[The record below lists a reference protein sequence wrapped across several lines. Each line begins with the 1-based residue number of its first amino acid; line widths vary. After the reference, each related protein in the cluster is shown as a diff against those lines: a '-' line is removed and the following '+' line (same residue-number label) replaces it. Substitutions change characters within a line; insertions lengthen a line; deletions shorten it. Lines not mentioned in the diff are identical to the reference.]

1 MTTTHAMTGA
11 AWADDSPA
19 DLAATDAPSAP
30 PAPAATVE
38 GRPLG
43 RNISSL
49 AGAQVIT
56 WTMTLLWTLVVP
68 RALGPAG
75 WGLIVSALSVSG
87 VAGIVLGLGTRTY
100 LVREVVVSRAA
111 APALLGTAVI
121 LRLLLA
127 PLFAVS
133 VIAYAS
139 LSHSGHEARLVLYLL
154 AASTLLTLL
163 AEPMQAGFQ
172 AIERMQYLAYS
183 DVINKSAQGLTG
195 IALVFVGFRATG
207 IAANLAIVAAAIVA
221 LNVFWLRRF
230 VRIDLRTNARK
241 LVHMAEQSLAYW
253 AFGVFSLAYLWI
265 DTIMLSLMTRP
276 EVVGWY
282 GAPVRLFQTLM
293 FLPVLLSTAWLP
305 RLVAA
310 FEQRA
315 DSVRAA
321 ARVPLELVLVLS
333 VPIAAGTAILASP
346 MIHLL
351 YGPAYG
357 SAVPVMVVLGLCI
370 PPMYLNIMLASVLI
384 AEKRQ
389 MTWTWVM
396 AGATVVNPPFNLLLI
411 PLTQNRY
418 GNGAIGAAI
427 SLLLTELLIV
437 GAGFALVGRDI
448 FGRNE
453 VRRCLLC
460 AAATAAMCGAFFA
473 ARPLGVGPALVLAAA
488 TFVVLAAALRI
499 ATPAEVAF
507 VKARLS
513 RLRRIV

>member
-1 MTTTHAMTGA
+1 MTDT
-11 AWADDSPA
+11 AWSDDAIGGVALGEAPPQAPSPA
-19 DLAATDAPSAP
+19 GSGQA
-30 PAPAATVE
+30 
-38 GRPLG
+38 RLG
-43 RNISSL
+43 RNILSL
-49 AGAQVIT
+49 ASGQVIT
-56 WTMTLLWTLVVP
+56 WTMTLLWMLVVP
-68 RALGPAG
+68 RALGPTG
-75 WGLIVSALSVSG
+75 WGTVVSALSVSG
-87 VAGIVLGLGTRTY
+87 VAGIILGLGTRNY
-100 LVREVVVSRAA
+100 VVRELVVNRGA
-111 APALLGTAVI
+111 APTLVGTAIV
-121 LRLLLA
+121 LRILLA
-127 PLFAVS
+127 PVFAAC
-133 VIAYAS
+133 VIGYAW

-154 AASTLLTLL
+154 AAFTLLTLL

-221 LNVFWLRRF
+221 LN
-230 VRIDLRTNARK
+230 
-241 LVHMAEQSLAYW
+241 
-253 AFGVFSLAYLWI
+253 VFSLAYLWI

-370 PPMYLNIMLASVLI
+370 PPMYVNIMLASVLI
-384 AEKRQ
+384 AQKRQ
-389 MTWTWVM
+389 VVWTWVM
-396 AGATVVNPPFNLLLI
+396 AGATVVNPPLNLLLI

-499 ATPAEVAF
+499 ATPAEV
-507 VKARLS
+507 
-513 RLRRIV
+513 